1 MYIRVMKRFI
11 AISILFFAFLS
22 ANAQVFNASAD
33 DFGRCLIQKNE
44 DASII
49 MQKSE
54 TAQLSGWPKAFT
66 RNLYYTNARGVCLSD
81 INADGN
87 DEIIF
92 GADTVIY
99 AFSGDGNMLWHTG
112 LEGIA
117 YYPPSCADIDDDG
130 EPEILM
136 YTRAPAGQSTSYF
149 YIFDKFGN
157 VRDGFPKSYS
167 STALMMGCPVIAD
180 FDGDRQMEIIV
191 AKFGTSQ
198 SKLYVYEPDGS
209 VRSGFPTNI
218 PGRFCVTPSV
228 GYDYRIGKMV
238 DSVIILNTT
247 AAFYALDLNG
257 NVIDGFP
264 VQDEGVKYSYQ
275 SPLICHTADKTVY
288 VGASHGDNS
297 IFYSLEQ
304 NGQYTENWPIQTYGN
319 AWTYTAPTAA
329 GLGDSFDFYLFSQR
343 EMEATIHAIRPD
355 GSYFDGF
362 PVARDNG
369 DEGGS
374 EGVTTLMYSMDL
386 SKVYIFGTSI
396 STDASGVGYVHIFE
410 ANPDMSDFHE
420 TAESPLRVPGMSF
433 MSAANLGDVNGNGK
447 LDIVV
452 QTYDQMGEGTDSI
465 HISVF
470 ETDYDYNPNYMYG
483 TYKGGNYRC
492 GFVTPFVVDASVEE
506 NQALV
511 SSVYP
516 NPTNDMINVSLTR
529 KSDVQIVDISGR
541 IVLSNAGCSENCKF
555 DISNLKSG
563 IYFVK
568 VLSDEMSNTTKIVKL

>member
-1 MYIRVMKRFI
+1 MHLRVMKRII

-54 TAQLSGWPKAFT
+54 TAQLVGWPKAFS

-81 INADGN
+81 IDGDGN

-92 GADTVIY
+92 GADTAIY
-99 AFSGDGNMLWHTG
+99 AFSGNGSMLWHVA
-112 LEGIA
+112 LDGIA

-130 EPEILM
+130 FPEILM

-149 YIFDKFGN
+149 YIFDRMGN

-167 STALMMGCPVIAD
+167 STALMMGCPVVAD

-198 SKLYVYEPDGS
+198 SLLYVYEPDGS
-209 VRSGFPTNI
+209 VRDGFPKSVS
-218 PGRFCVTPSV
+218 GRFCVTPSV
-228 GYDYRIGKMV
+228 GYDHKSGRMV

-247 AAFYALDLNG
+247 KAFHAFDLNG
-257 NVIDGFP
+257 NELEGFP
-264 VQDEGVKYSYQ
+264 VEDNSVTFSYQ

-288 VGASHGDNS
+288 VGASHGDNP

-319 AWTYTAPTAA
+319 AWTYTAPTVS
-329 GLGDSFDFYLFSQR
+329 GLGADFDFYVFTQR
-343 EMEATIHAIRPD
+343 EDEAAIHAISPD
-355 GSYFDGF
+355 GTYIDGF
-362 PVARDNG
+362 PVSRNNG

-374 EGVTTLMYSMDL
+374 EGVTTLMYSTDL

-396 STDASGVGYVHIFE
+396 STDDSGLGFVHVYE
-410 ANPDMSDFHE
+410 ANPDLSDFHE
-420 TAESPLRVPGMSF
+420 TADSPLRVPGLSF
-433 MSAANLGDVNGNGK
+433 MSAVNLGDVDGNGK
-447 LDIVV
+447 LDLVV
-452 QTYDQMGEGTDSI
+452 QSYDQMGEGTDSI

-470 ETDYDYNPNYMYG
+470 ETNYDYNPNFMFG
-483 TYKGGNYRC
+483 TYKGGNDRC
-492 GFVTPFVVDASVEE
+492 GFVTPFAIESAVSE
-506 NQALV
+506 NSNVL
-511 SSVYP
+511 SSVFP
-516 NPTNDMINVSLTR
+516 NPASDVIHVQISGM
-529 KSDVQIVDISGR
+529 SDVQIVDIAGR
-541 IVLSNAGCSENCKF
+541 IVLSNVGCSENCNF
-555 DISNLKSG
+555 DVSNLKSG

-568 VLSDEMSNTTKIVKL
+568 VLNDEMSNTTKFIKL